1 MPNQRPTRGFP
12 PAWMRGGGTYYAGF
26 DADRTWVYLWFLGG
40 RGRRDLTN
48 RVYDML
54 HQDRQD
60 IESGL
65 VGEWVWDRKSA
76 WWYFSVS
83 LWTDGSINNPPER
96 LNEIRGWMLETLPKF
111 KTIFN
116 PRLEKALADLE

>member
-1 MPNQRPTRGFP
+1 
-12 PAWMRGGGTYYAGF
+12 
-26 DADRTWVYLWFLGG
+26 
-40 RGRRDLTN
+40 
-48 RVYDML
+48 ML

-96 LNEIRGWMLETLPKF
+96 LNDIRGWMLETLPKF